1 MARPRTLP
9 DNHFRFST
17 FRKGDS
23 TYVYGYRNEWDPV
36 KKQSRIA
43 KRIYVGTLNEATGRL
58 RLGKKYLSNHPEYE
72 GKTLYFENR
81 TLVERSEQDAAE
93 EVQQREQSWASNN
106 LSYAATWAL
115 WQFASKNRILQN
127 LQAAFGKQLGTGL
140 LALAVYQLLDGGA
153 MNGYEDWL
161 PDNWLPVSAPLSSQ
175 RISELLAQ
183 VDHED
188 MVNYFRLR
196 FDRSKQNYQK
206 WLEEI
211 KQKAQKQG
219 SAMPPSTLQK
229 MYMAL
234 DSTAI
239 STFSMTIED
248 AAYGHAKQN
257 PELKQINLTLAVDFL
272 NGDVCYAR
280 EDEGSITDKSVYKS
294 ILAQMKSYG
303 FDLDETVLVTDRGY
317 SSLMNLQNLFNT
329 DVSFVAGVPIVEK
342 GLKDKFT
349 KFREALCDLAFYN
362 SEYEVY
368 CRTIKEDWKQ
378 NTEAGSVNR
387 DCFVHLYRF
396 PEIALSQQKQLL
408 KKIDKV
414 LDKKRDGKVVD
425 RDDWNF
431 AARFITECKEEQDG
445 KERKIWEKNLEA
457 LRLWERTAGC
467 FVIRSDW
474 LEDPIEALRIYRRRN
489 IVEVAF
495 RQFKVL
501 NGGDRLQATQT
512 SYMGKL
518 MVHII
523 AQSLRMAIT
532 VQAKKRETQELKL
545 PDNSVE
551 KLLAALKR
559 IRAVRA
565 PTRATWV
572 VEPLTP
578 PAVLTGW
585 QIWISPP
592 EHIYQLSVRLH
603 LYSVLSSRTLLSGLW
618 YSSS

>member
-9 DNHFRFST
+9 DDHFRFST

-23 TYVYGYRNEWDPV
+23 TYVYGYRNKWDPE

-43 KRIYVGTLNEATGRL
+43 KRIYVGTLNEITGRVK
-58 RLGKKYLSNHPEYE
+58 LGKKYLSNHPEYE

-81 TLVERSEQDAAE
+81 TLVEKSEQDVAE
-93 EVQQREQSWASNN
+93 EVEQRETSWASNN

-127 LQAAFGKQLGTGL
+127 LQAVFGKQLGTNL
-140 LALAVYQLLDGGA
+140 LALAIYQLLDGGA

-196 FDRSKQNYQK
+196 FDRSKENYQR

-211 KQKAQKQG
+211 EQNAKKNG
-219 SAMPPSTLQK
+219 SVMPPSTMQK

-317 SSLMNLQNLFNT
+317 SSIMNLQSLFNT

-342 GLKDKFT
+342 GLKDKFA

-362 SEYEVY
+362 SEYDVY

-378 NTEAGSVNR
+378 NTEGGSIDR
-387 DCFVHLYRF
+387 TCFVHLYRF

-408 KKIDKV
+408 KKVDKA
-414 LDKKRDGKVVD
+414 LDKKRSGRVVD

-431 AARFITECKEEQDG
+431 VARFITERKEEHDG
-445 KERKIWEKNLEA
+445 KEKKIWEKNLEA
-457 LRLWERTAGC
+457 LRSWERTAGC

-501 NGGDRLQATQT
+501 NGGNRLYATQT

-523 AQSLRMAIT
+523 AQSLRMVMT
-532 VQAKKRETQELKL
+532 VQAKRRETQELKL

-551 KLLAALKR
+551 KLLSALKR
-559 IRAVRA
+559 VRAVRT

-572 VEPLTP
+572 VEPL
-578 PAVLTGW
+578 
-585 QIWISPP
+585 I
-592 EHIYQLSVRLH
+592 E
-603 LYSVLSSRTLLSGLW
+603 
-618 YSSS
+618 

>member
-9 DNHFRFST
+9 DDHFCFST

-23 TYVYGYRNEWDPV
+23 TYVYGYRNEWDPE

-43 KRIYVGTLNEATGRL
+43 KRIYVGTLNEITGRVK
-58 RLGKKYLSNHPEYE
+58 LGKKYLSNHPEYE

-81 TLVERSEQDAAE
+81 TLVERSEQEVAAE
-93 EVQQREQSWASNN
+93 VGQRETSWASNN

-127 LQAAFGKQLGTGL
+127 LQAVFGKQLGTNL
-140 LALAVYQLLDGGA
+140 LALAIYQLLDGGA

-183 VDHED
+183 VDHGD

-196 FDRSKQNYQK
+196 FDRSKANYQK
-206 WLEEI
+206 WLEELTQNA
-211 KQKAQKQG
+211 KKKG
-219 SAMPPSTLQK
+219 SATAPSTLQK

-280 EDEGSITDKSVYKS
+280 EDEGSITDKSVYRS
-294 ILAQMKSYG
+294 VLAQMKSYG

-317 SSLMNLQNLFNT
+317 SSIMNLQSLFNT

-342 GLKDKFT
+342 GLKDKFA

-362 SEYEVY
+362 SEYDVY

-378 NTEAGSVNR
+378 NTEGGSIDR
-387 DCFVHLYRF
+387 TCFVHLYRF

-408 KKIDKV
+408 KKVDKA
-414 LDKKRDGKVVD
+414 LDKKRSGRVVD

-431 AARFITECKEEQDG
+431 VARFITERKEEHDG
-445 KERKIWEKNLEA
+445 KEKKIWEKNLEA
-457 LRLWERTAGC
+457 LRSWERTAGC
-467 FVIRSDW
+467 FGIRSDW

-501 NGGDRLQATQT
+501 NGGNRLYATQT

-518 MVHII
+518 MVHTI
-523 AQSLRMAIT
+523 AQSLRMAIA
-532 VQAKKRETQELKL
+532 VQAKRRETQELKL

-551 KLLAALKR
+551 KLLTVLKKV
-559 IRAVRA
+559 RAVRA
-565 PTRATWV
+565 PTRSTWV
-572 VEPLTP
+572 VEPLTKKAQDMLELLNLPKP
-578 PAVLTGW
+578 PMTFKS
-585 QIWISPP
+585 I
-592 EHIYQLSVRLH
+592 
-603 LYSVLSSRTLLSGLW
+603 
-618 YSSS
+618 

>member
-127 LQAAFGKQLGTGL
+127 LQAAFGKQLGTSL

-219 SAMPPSTLQK
+219 SAMPPAALQK

-414 LDKKRDGKVVD
+414 LDKKRNGKVVD

-431 AARFITECKEEQDG
+431 AARFITERKEEQDG
-445 KERKIWEKNLEA
+445 KEKKIWEKNLEA
-457 LRLWERTAGC
+457 LRPWERTAGC

-572 VEPLTP
+572 VEPLTKKAQDMLELLNLPKP
-578 PAVLTGW
+578 PMTFKS
-585 QIWISPP
+585 I
-592 EHIYQLSVRLH
+592 
-603 LYSVLSSRTLLSGLW
+603 
-618 YSSS
+618 

>member
-9 DNHFRFST
+9 DDHFRFST

-23 TYVYGYRNEWDPV
+23 TYVYGYRNEWDPE

-43 KRIYVGTLNEATGRL
+43 KRIYVGTLNEITGRVK
-58 RLGKKYLSNHPEYE
+58 LGKKYLSNHPEYE

-81 TLVERSEQDAAE
+81 TLVERSEQDVAE
-93 EVQQREQSWASNN
+93 EVEQRETSWASNN

-127 LQAAFGKQLGTGL
+127 LQAVFGKQLGTNL
-140 LALAVYQLLDGGA
+140 LALAIYQLLDGGA

-183 VDHED
+183 VDHGD

-196 FDRSKQNYQK
+196 FDRSKENYQR
-206 WLEEI
+206 WLENA
-211 KQKAQKQG
+211 KKNG
-219 SAMPPSTLQK
+219 SVMPPPTMQK

-317 SSLMNLQNLFNT
+317 SSLLNLQNLFNT
-329 DVSFVAGVPIVEK
+329 DVSFVAGIPIVEK
-342 GLKDKFT
+342 GLKDKFA

-362 SEYEVY
+362 SEYDVY
-368 CRTIKEDWKQ
+368 CRTIEEDWKQ
-378 NTEAGSVNR
+378 NTEGGSIDR
-387 DCFVHLYRF
+387 TCFVHLYRF

-408 KKIDKV
+408 KKVDKV
-414 LDKKRDGKVVD
+414 LDKKRSGRVVD

-431 AARFITECKEEQDG
+431 AARFITERKEEHDG
-445 KERKIWEKNLEA
+445 KEKKIWEKNLEA
-457 LRLWERTAGC
+457 LRSWERTAGC

-501 NGGDRLQATQT
+501 NGGDRLYATQT

-523 AQSLRMAIT
+523 AQSLRMVMT
-532 VQAKKRETQELKL
+532 VQAKRRETQELKL

-551 KLLAALKR
+551 KLLTVLKKV
-559 IRAVRA
+559 RAVRA
-565 PTRATWV
+565 PTRSTWV
-572 VEPLTP
+572 VEPLTKKAQDMLELLNLPKP
-578 PAVLTGW
+578 PMTFKS
-585 QIWISPP
+585 I
-592 EHIYQLSVRLH
+592 
-603 LYSVLSSRTLLSGLW
+603 
-618 YSSS
+618 

>member
-9 DNHFRFST
+9 DDHFRFST

-23 TYVYGYRNEWDPV
+23 TYVYGYRNKWDPE

-43 KRIYVGTLNEATGRL
+43 KRIYVGTLNEITGRVK
-58 RLGKKYLSNHPEYE
+58 LGKKYLSNHPEYE

-81 TLVERSEQDAAE
+81 TLVEKSEQDVAE
-93 EVQQREQSWASNN
+93 EVEQRETSWASNN

-127 LQAAFGKQLGTGL
+127 LQAVFGKQLGTNL
-140 LALAVYQLLDGGA
+140 LALAIYQLLDGGA

-196 FDRSKQNYQK
+196 FDRSKENYQR

-211 KQKAQKQG
+211 EQNAKKNG
-219 SAMPPSTLQK
+219 SVMPPSTMQK

-317 SSLMNLQNLFNT
+317 SSIMNLQSLFNT

-342 GLKDKFT
+342 GLKDKFAQ
-349 KFREALCDLAFYN
+349 FREALCDLAFYN
-362 SEYEVY
+362 SEYDVY

-378 NTEAGSVNR
+378 NTEGGSIDR
-387 DCFVHLYRF
+387 TCFVHLYRF

-408 KKIDKV
+408 KKVDKA
-414 LDKKRDGKVVD
+414 LDKKRSGRVVD

-431 AARFITECKEEQDG
+431 VARFITERKEEHDG
-445 KERKIWEKNLEA
+445 KEKKIWEKNLEA
-457 LRLWERTAGC
+457 LRSWERTAGC

-501 NGGDRLQATQT
+501 NGGNRLYATQT

-523 AQSLRMAIT
+523 AQSLRMVMT
-532 VQAKKRETQELKL
+532 VQAKRRETQELKL

-551 KLLAALKR
+551 KLLSALKR
-559 IRAVRA
+559 VRAVRT

-572 VEPLTP
+572 VEPLTKKAQDMLELLNLPKP
-578 PAVLTGW
+578 PMTFKS
-585 QIWISPP
+585 I
-592 EHIYQLSVRLH
+592 
-603 LYSVLSSRTLLSGLW
+603 
-618 YSSS
+618 

>member
-9 DNHFRFST
+9 DDHFCFST

-23 TYVYGYRNEWDPV
+23 TYVYGYRNEWDPE

-43 KRIYVGTLNEATGRL
+43 KRIYVGTLNEITGRVK
-58 RLGKKYLSNHPEYE
+58 LGKKYLSNHPEYE

-81 TLVERSEQDAAE
+81 TLVERSEQEVAAE
-93 EVQQREQSWASNN
+93 VGQRETSWASNN

-127 LQAAFGKQLGTGL
+127 LQAVFGKQLGTNL
-140 LALAVYQLLDGGA
+140 LALAIYQLLDGGA

-183 VDHED
+183 VDHGD

-196 FDRSKQNYQK
+196 FDRSKANYQK
-206 WLEEI
+206 WLEELTQNA
-211 KQKAQKQG
+211 KKKG
-219 SAMPPSTLQK
+219 SATAPSTLQK

-239 STFSMTIED
+239 STLSMTIED

-280 EDEGSITDKSVYKS
+280 EDEGSITDKSVYRS
-294 ILAQMKSYG
+294 VLAQMKSYG

-317 SSLMNLQNLFNT
+317 SSIMNLQSLFNT

-342 GLKDKFT
+342 GLKDKFA

-362 SEYEVY
+362 SEYDVY

-378 NTEAGSVNR
+378 NTEGGSIDR
-387 DCFVHLYRF
+387 TCFVHLYRF

-408 KKIDKV
+408 KKVDKA
-414 LDKKRDGKVVD
+414 LDKKRSGRVVD

-431 AARFITECKEEQDG
+431 VARFITERKEEHDG
-445 KERKIWEKNLEA
+445 KEKKIWEKNLEA
-457 LRLWERTAGC
+457 LRSWERTAGC

-501 NGGDRLQATQT
+501 NGGNRLYATQT

-518 MVHII
+518 MVHTI

-532 VQAKKRETQELKL
+532 VQAKRRETQELKL

-551 KLLAALKR
+551 KLLTVLKKV
-559 IRAVRA
+559 RAVRA
-565 PTRATWV
+565 PTRSTWV
-572 VEPLTP
+572 VEPLTKKAQDMLELLNLPKP
-578 PAVLTGW
+578 PMTFKS
-585 QIWISPP
+585 I
-592 EHIYQLSVRLH
+592 
-603 LYSVLSSRTLLSGLW
+603 
-618 YSSS
+618 

>member
-9 DNHFRFST
+9 DDHFRFST

-23 TYVYGYRNEWDPV
+23 TYVYGYRNEWDPE

-43 KRIYVGTLNEATGRL
+43 KRIYVGTLNEITGRVK
-58 RLGKKYLSNHPEYE
+58 LGKKYLSNHPEYE

-81 TLVERSEQDAAE
+81 TLVERSEQDVAE
-93 EVQQREQSWASNN
+93 EVEQRETSWASNN

-127 LQAAFGKQLGTGL
+127 LQAVFGKQLGTNL
-140 LALAVYQLLDGGA
+140 LALAIYQLLAGGA

-196 FDRSKQNYQK
+196 FDRSKANYQK
-206 WLEEI
+206 WLEELTQNA
-211 KQKAQKQG
+211 KKKG
-219 SAMPPSTLQK
+219 SATAPSTLQK

-280 EDEGSITDKSVYKS
+280 EDEGSITDKSVYRS
-294 ILAQMKSYG
+294 VLAQMKSYG

-317 SSLMNLQNLFNT
+317 SSIMNLQSLFNT
-329 DVSFVAGVPIVEK
+329 DVSFVAGVPIAEK
-342 GLKDKFT
+342 GLKDKFA

-362 SEYEVY
+362 SEYDVY

-378 NTEAGSVNR
+378 NTEGGSIDR
-387 DCFVHLYRF
+387 TCFVHLYRF

-408 KKIDKV
+408 KKVDKV
-414 LDKKRDGKVVD
+414 LDKKRSGRVVD

-431 AARFITECKEEQDG
+431 AARFITERKEEHDG
-445 KERKIWEKNLEA
+445 KEKKIWEKNLEA
-457 LRLWERTAGC
+457 LRSWERTAGC

-501 NGGDRLQATQT
+501 NGGNRLYATQT

-518 MVHII
+518 MVHTI

-532 VQAKKRETQELKL
+532 VQAKRRETQELKL

-551 KLLAALKR
+551 KLLTVLKKV
-559 IRAVRA
+559 RAVRA
-565 PTRATWV
+565 PTRSTWV
-572 VEPLTP
+572 VEPLTKKAQDMLELLNLPKP
-578 PAVLTGW
+578 PMTFKS
-585 QIWISPP
+585 I
-592 EHIYQLSVRLH
+592 
-603 LYSVLSSRTLLSGLW
+603 
-618 YSSS
+618 

>member
-9 DNHFRFST
+9 DDHFRFST

-23 TYVYGYRNEWDPV
+23 TYVYGYRNEWDPE

-43 KRIYVGTLNEATGRL
+43 KRIYVGTLNEITGRVK
-58 RLGKKYLSNHPEYE
+58 LGKKYLSNHPEYE

-81 TLVERSEQDAAE
+81 TLVERSEQDVAE
-93 EVQQREQSWASNN
+93 EVEQRETSWASNN

-127 LQAAFGKQLGTGL
+127 LQAVFGKQLGTNL
-140 LALAVYQLLDGGA
+140 LALAIYQLLDGGA

-196 FDRSKQNYQK
+196 FDRSKANYQK

-211 KQKAQKQG
+211 EQNAKKNG
-219 SAMPPSTLQK
+219 LVMPPSTMQK

-248 AAYGHAKQN
+248 AAYGHTKQN

-272 NGDVCYAR
+272 NGEVCYAR
-280 EDEGSITDKSVYKS
+280 EDEGLITDKSVYKS

-317 SSLMNLQNLFNT
+317 SSIMNLQNLFNT

-342 GLKDKFT
+342 GLKDKFA

-362 SEYEVY
+362 SEYDVY

-378 NTEAGSVNR
+378 NTEGGSIDR
-387 DCFVHLYRF
+387 TCFVHLYRF

-408 KKIDKV
+408 KKVDKA
-414 LDKKRDGKVVD
+414 LDKKRSGRVVD

-431 AARFITECKEEQDG
+431 VARFITERKEEHDG
-445 KERKIWEKNLEA
+445 KEKKIWEKNLEA
-457 LRLWERTAGC
+457 LRFWERTAGC

-501 NGGDRLQATQT
+501 NGGDRLYATQT
-512 SYMGKL
+512 SYIGKL

-523 AQSLRMAIT
+523 AQSLRMAMT
-532 VQAKKRETQELKL
+532 VQAKRRETQELKL

-551 KLLAALKR
+551 KLLSALKR
-559 IRAVRA
+559 VRAVRT

-572 VEPLTP
+572 VEPLTKKAQDMLELLNLPKP
-578 PAVLTGW
+578 PMTFKS
-585 QIWISPP
+585 I
-592 EHIYQLSVRLH
+592 
-603 LYSVLSSRTLLSGLW
+603 
-618 YSSS
+618 

>member
-9 DNHFRFST
+9 DDHFCFST

-23 TYVYGYRNEWDPV
+23 TYVYGYRNEWDPE

-43 KRIYVGTLNEATGRL
+43 KRIYVGTLNEITGRVK
-58 RLGKKYLSNHPEYE
+58 LGKKYLSNHPEYE
-72 GKTLYFENR
+72 GQTLYFENR
-81 TLVERSEQDAAE
+81 TLVERSEQEVAAE
-93 EVQQREQSWASNN
+93 VGQRETSWASNN

-127 LQAAFGKQLGTGL
+127 LQAVFGKQLGTNL
-140 LALAVYQLLDGGA
+140 LALAIYQLLDGGA

-183 VDHED
+183 VDHGD

-196 FDRSKQNYQK
+196 FDRSKENYQK
-206 WLEEI
+206 WLEELTQNA
-211 KQKAQKQG
+211 KKKG
-219 SAMPPSTLQK
+219 SGTAPSTLQK

-280 EDEGSITDKSVYKS
+280 EDEGSITDKSVYRS
-294 ILAQMKSYG
+294 VLAQMKSYG

-317 SSLMNLQNLFNT
+317 SSIMNLQSLFNT

-342 GLKDKFT
+342 GLKDKFA

-362 SEYEVY
+362 SEYDVY

-378 NTEAGSVNR
+378 NTEGGSIDR
-387 DCFVHLYRF
+387 TCFVHLYRF

-408 KKIDKV
+408 KKVDKA
-414 LDKKRDGKVVD
+414 LDKKRSGRVVD

-431 AARFITECKEEQDG
+431 AARFITERKEEHDG
-445 KERKIWEKNLEA
+445 KEKKIWEKNLEA
-457 LRLWERTAGC
+457 LRSWERTAGC

-501 NGGDRLQATQT
+501 NGGNRLYATQT

-518 MVHII
+518 MVHTI

-532 VQAKKRETQELKL
+532 VQAKRRETQELKL

-551 KLLAALKR
+551 KLLTVLKKV
-559 IRAVRA
+559 RAVRA
-565 PTRATWV
+565 PTRSTWV
-572 VEPLTP
+572 VEPLTKKAQDMLELLNLPKP
-578 PAVLTGW
+578 PMTFKSIQNYVTGVTAV
-585 QIWISPP
+585 
-592 EHIYQLSVRLH
+592 
-603 LYSVLSSRTLLSGLW
+603 
-618 YSSS
+618 

>member
-9 DNHFRFST
+9 DDHFCFST

-23 TYVYGYRNEWDPV
+23 TYVYGYRNEWDPE

-43 KRIYVGTLNEATGRL
+43 KRIYVGTLNEITGRVK
-58 RLGKKYLSNHPEYE
+58 LGKKYLSNHPEYE

-81 TLVERSEQDAAE
+81 RLVERSEQDVAE
-93 EVQQREQSWASNN
+93 EVEQREVSWASNN

-115 WQFASKNRILQN
+115 WQFASRNRILQN
-127 LQAAFGKQLGTGL
+127 LQAVFGKELGTNL
-140 LALAVYQLLDGGA
+140 LALAIYQLLEGGA

-183 VDHED
+183 VDHGD

-196 FDRSKQNYQK
+196 FDRSKENYQK
-206 WLEEI
+206 WLEELTQNA
-211 KQKAQKQG
+211 KKKG
-219 SAMPPSTLQK
+219 SATAPSTLQK

-248 AAYGHAKQN
+248 AAYGHVKQN

-280 EDEGSITDKSVYKS
+280 EDEGSITDKSVYRS
-294 ILAQMKSYG
+294 VLAQMKSYG

-317 SSLMNLQNLFNT
+317 SSIMNLQSLFNT

-342 GLKDKFT
+342 GLKDKFA

-362 SEYEVY
+362 SEYDVY

-378 NTEAGSVNR
+378 NTEGGSIDR
-387 DCFVHLYRF
+387 TCFVHLYRF

-408 KKIDKV
+408 KKVDKA
-414 LDKKRDGKVVD
+414 LDKKRSGRVVD

-431 AARFITECKEEQDG
+431 VARFITERKEEHDG
-445 KERKIWEKNLEA
+445 KEKKIWEKNLEA
-457 LRLWERTAGC
+457 LRSWERTAGC

-501 NGGDRLQATQT
+501 NGGNRLYATQT

-518 MVHII
+518 MVHTI

-532 VQAKKRETQELKL
+532 VQAKRRETQELKL

-551 KLLAALKR
+551 KLLTVLKKV
-559 IRAVRA
+559 RAVRA
-565 PTRATWV
+565 PTRSTWV
-572 VEPLTP
+572 VEPLTKKAQDMLELLNLPKP
-578 PAVLTGW
+578 PMTFKS
-585 QIWISPP
+585 I
-592 EHIYQLSVRLH
+592 
-603 LYSVLSSRTLLSGLW
+603 
-618 YSSS
+618 

>member
-9 DNHFRFST
+9 DDHFRFST

-23 TYVYGYRNEWDPV
+23 TYVYGYRNEWDPE

-43 KRIYVGTLNEATGRL
+43 KRIYVGTLNEITGRVK
-58 RLGKKYLSNHPEYE
+58 LGKKYLSNHPEYE

-81 TLVERSEQDAAE
+81 TLVERSEQDVAE
-93 EVQQREQSWASNN
+93 EVEQRETSWASNN

-115 WQFASKNRILQN
+115 WQFASTNRILQN
-127 LQAAFGKQLGTGL
+127 LQAVFGKQLGTNL
-140 LALAVYQLLDGGA
+140 LALAIYQLLDGGA

-196 FDRSKQNYQK
+196 FDRSKANYQK

-211 KQKAQKQG
+211 EQNAKKNG
-219 SAMPPSTLQK
+219 LVMPPSTMQK

-248 AAYGHAKQN
+248 AAYGHTKQN

-272 NGDVCYAR
+272 NGEVCYAR
-280 EDEGSITDKSVYKS
+280 EDEGLITDKSVYKS

-317 SSLMNLQNLFNT
+317 SSIMNLQNLFNT

-342 GLKDKFT
+342 GLKDKFA

-362 SEYEVY
+362 SEYDVY

-378 NTEAGSVNR
+378 NTEGGSIDR
-387 DCFVHLYRF
+387 TCFVHLYRF

-408 KKIDKV
+408 KKVDKA
-414 LDKKRDGKVVD
+414 LDKKRSGRVVD

-431 AARFITECKEEQDG
+431 VARFITERKEEHDG
-445 KERKIWEKNLEA
+445 KEKKIWEKNLEA
-457 LRLWERTAGC
+457 LRFWERTAGC

-501 NGGDRLQATQT
+501 NGGDRLYATQT

-523 AQSLRMAIT
+523 AQSLRMAMT
-532 VQAKKRETQELKL
+532 VQAKRRETQELKL

-551 KLLAALKR
+551 KLLSALKR
-559 IRAVRA
+559 VRAVRT

-572 VEPLTP
+572 VEPLTKKAQDMLELLNLPKP
-578 PAVLTGW
+578 PMTFKS
-585 QIWISPP
+585 I
-592 EHIYQLSVRLH
+592 
-603 LYSVLSSRTLLSGLW
+603 
-618 YSSS
+618 

>member
-9 DNHFRFST
+9 DDHFCFST

-23 TYVYGYRNEWDPV
+23 TYVYGYRNEWDPE

-43 KRIYVGTLNEATGRL
+43 KRIYVGTLNEITGRVK
-58 RLGKKYLSNHPEYE
+58 LGKKYLSNHPEYE

-81 TLVERSEQDAAE
+81 TLVERSEQEVAAE
-93 EVQQREQSWASNN
+93 VGQRETSWASNN

-127 LQAAFGKQLGTGL
+127 LQAVFGKQLGTNL
-140 LALAVYQLLDGGA
+140 LALAIYQLLDGGA

-183 VDHED
+183 VDHGD

-196 FDRSKQNYQK
+196 FDRSKENYQK

-211 KQKAQKQG
+211 EQNAKKNG
-219 SAMPPSTLQK
+219 SVMPPSTMQK

-280 EDEGSITDKSVYKS
+280 EDEGSITDKSVYRS
-294 ILAQMKSYG
+294 VLAQMKSYG

-317 SSLMNLQNLFNT
+317 SSIMNLQSLFNT

-342 GLKDKFT
+342 GLKDKFA

-362 SEYEVY
+362 SEYDVY

-378 NTEAGSVNR
+378 NTEGGSIDR
-387 DCFVHLYRF
+387 TCFVHLYRF

-408 KKIDKV
+408 KKVDKV
-414 LDKKRDGKVVD
+414 LDKKRSGRVVD

-431 AARFITECKEEQDG
+431 AARFITERKEEHDG
-445 KERKIWEKNLEA
+445 KEKKIWEKNLEA
-457 LRLWERTAGC
+457 LRSWERTAGC

-489 IVEVAF
+489 IVEAAF

-501 NGGDRLQATQT
+501 NGGDRLYATQT

-523 AQSLRMAIT
+523 AQSLRMAMT
-532 VQAKKRETQELKL
+532 VQAKRRETQELKL

-551 KLLAALKR
+551 KLLSALKR
-559 IRAVRA
+559 VRAVRT

-572 VEPLTP
+572 VEPLTKKAQDMLELLNLPKP
-578 PAVLTGW
+578 PMTFKS
-585 QIWISPP
+585 I
-592 EHIYQLSVRLH
+592 
-603 LYSVLSSRTLLSGLW
+603 
-618 YSSS
+618 

>member
-9 DNHFRFST
+9 DDHFRFST

-23 TYVYGYRNEWDPV
+23 TYVYGYRNEWDPE

-43 KRIYVGTLNEATGRL
+43 KRIYVGTLSEITGRVK
-58 RLGKKYLSNHPEYE
+58 LGKKYLSNHPEYE

-81 TLVERSEQDAAE
+81 TLVERSEQDVAE
-93 EVQQREQSWASNN
+93 EVEQRKASWASNN

-127 LQAAFGKQLGTGL
+127 LQAVFGKQLGTNL
-140 LALAVYQLLDGGA
+140 LALAIYQLLDGGA

-196 FDRSKQNYQK
+196 FDRSKENYQR

-211 KQKAQKQG
+211 EQNAKKNG
-219 SAMPPSTLQK
+219 SVMPPSTMQK

-317 SSLMNLQNLFNT
+317 SSLLNLQNLFNT

-342 GLKDKFT
+342 GLKDKFA

-362 SEYEVY
+362 SEYDVY

-378 NTEAGSVNR
+378 NTEGGSIDR
-387 DCFVHLYRF
+387 TCFVHLYRF

-408 KKIDKV
+408 KKVDKV
-414 LDKKRDGKVVD
+414 LDKKRSGRVVD

-431 AARFITECKEEQDG
+431 AARFITERKEEHDG
-445 KERKIWEKNLEA
+445 KEKKIWEKNLEA
-457 LRLWERTAGC
+457 LRSWERTAGC

-501 NGGDRLQATQT
+501 NGGDRLYATQT

-523 AQSLRMAIT
+523 AQSLRMAMT
-532 VQAKKRETQELKL
+532 VQAKRRETQELKL

-551 KLLAALKR
+551 KLLSALKR
-559 IRAVRA
+559 VRAVRT

-572 VEPLTP
+572 VEPLTKKAQGMLELLNLPKP
-578 PAVLTGW
+578 PMTFKS
-585 QIWISPP
+585 I
-592 EHIYQLSVRLH
+592 
-603 LYSVLSSRTLLSGLW
+603 
-618 YSSS
+618 

>member
-9 DNHFRFST
+9 DDHFCFST

-23 TYVYGYRNEWDPV
+23 TYVYGYRNEWDPE

-43 KRIYVGTLNEATGRL
+43 KRIYVGTLNEITGRVK
-58 RLGKKYLSNHPEYE
+58 LGKKYLSNHPEYE

-81 TLVERSEQDAAE
+81 TLVERSEQDVAE
-93 EVQQREQSWASNN
+93 EVEQRETSWASNN

-127 LQAAFGKQLGTGL
+127 LQAVFGKQLGTNL
-140 LALAVYQLLDGGA
+140 LALAIYQLLDGGA

-183 VDHED
+183 VDHGD

-196 FDRSKQNYQK
+196 FDRSKENYQK
-206 WLEEI
+206 WLEELTQNA
-211 KQKAQKQG
+211 KKKG
-219 SAMPPSTLQK
+219 SATAPSTLQK

-280 EDEGSITDKSVYKS
+280 EDEGSITDKSVYRS
-294 ILAQMKSYG
+294 VLAQMKSYG

-317 SSLMNLQNLFNT
+317 SSIMNLQSLFNT

-342 GLKDKFT
+342 GLKDKFA

-362 SEYEVY
+362 SEYDVY

-378 NTEAGSVNR
+378 NTEGGSIDR
-387 DCFVHLYRF
+387 TCFVHLYRF

-408 KKIDKV
+408 KKVDKA
-414 LDKKRDGKVVD
+414 LDKKRSGRVVD

-431 AARFITECKEEQDG
+431 AARFITERKEEHDG
-445 KERKIWEKNLEA
+445 KEKKIWEKNLEA
-457 LRLWERTAGC
+457 LRSWERTAGC

-501 NGGDRLQATQT
+501 NGGNRLYATQT

-518 MVHII
+518 MVHTI

-532 VQAKKRETQELKL
+532 VQAKRRETQELKL

-551 KLLAALKR
+551 KLLTVLKKV
-559 IRAVRA
+559 RAVRA
-565 PTRATWV
+565 PTRSTWV
-572 VEPLTP
+572 VEPLTKKAQDMLELLNLPKP
-578 PAVLTGW
+578 PMTFKS
-585 QIWISPP
+585 I
-592 EHIYQLSVRLH
+592 
-603 LYSVLSSRTLLSGLW
+603 
-618 YSSS
+618 

>member
-9 DNHFRFST
+9 DDHFCFST

-23 TYVYGYRNEWDPV
+23 TYVYGYRNEWDPE

-43 KRIYVGTLNEATGRL
+43 KRIYVGTLNEITGRVK
-58 RLGKKYLSNHPEYE
+58 LGKKYLSNHPEYE

-81 TLVERSEQDAAE
+81 TLVERSEQEVAAE
-93 EVQQREQSWASNN
+93 VGQRETSWASNN

-127 LQAAFGKQLGTGL
+127 LQAVFGKQLGTNL
-140 LALAVYQLLDGGA
+140 LALAIYQLLDGGA

-183 VDHED
+183 VDHGD

-196 FDRSKQNYQK
+196 FDRSKENYQK
-206 WLEEI
+206 WLEELTQNA
-211 KQKAQKQG
+211 KKKG
-219 SAMPPSTLQK
+219 SATAPSTLQK

-280 EDEGSITDKSVYKS
+280 EDEGSITDKSVYRS
-294 ILAQMKSYG
+294 VLAQMKSYG

-317 SSLMNLQNLFNT
+317 SSIMNLQSLFNT
-329 DVSFVAGVPIVEK
+329 DVSFVAGVPIAEK
-342 GLKDKFT
+342 GLKDKFA

-362 SEYEVY
+362 SEYDVY

-378 NTEAGSVNR
+378 NTEGGSIDR
-387 DCFVHLYRF
+387 TCFVHLYRF

-408 KKIDKV
+408 KKVDKA
-414 LDKKRDGKVVD
+414 LDKKRSGRVVD

-431 AARFITECKEEQDG
+431 VARFITERKEEHDG
-445 KERKIWEKNLEA
+445 KEKKIWEKNLEA
-457 LRLWERTAGC
+457 LRSWERTAGC

-501 NGGDRLQATQT
+501 NGGNRLYATQT

-518 MVHII
+518 MVHTI

-532 VQAKKRETQELKL
+532 VQAKRRETQELKL

-551 KLLAALKR
+551 KLLTVLKKV
-559 IRAVRA
+559 RAVRA
-565 PTRATWV
+565 PTRSTWV
-572 VEPLTP
+572 VEPLTKKAQDMLELLNLPKP
-578 PAVLTGW
+578 PMTFKS
-585 QIWISPP
+585 I
-592 EHIYQLSVRLH
+592 
-603 LYSVLSSRTLLSGLW
+603 
-618 YSSS
+618 

>member
-9 DNHFRFST
+9 DDHFRFST

-23 TYVYGYRNEWDPV
+23 TYVYGYRNEWDPE

-43 KRIYVGTLNEATGRL
+43 KRIYVGTLNEITGRV

-81 TLVERSEQDAAE
+81 TLVERSEQDVAE
-93 EVQQREQSWASNN
+93 EVEQRETSWASNN

-127 LQAAFGKQLGTGL
+127 LQAVFGKQLGTNL
-140 LALAVYQLLDGGA
+140 LALAIYQLLDGGE

-196 FDRSKQNYQK
+196 FDRSKANYQK

-211 KQKAQKQG
+211 EQNAKKNG
-219 SAMPPSTLQK
+219 SVMPPSTMQK

-280 EDEGSITDKSVYKS
+280 EDEGSITDKSVYRS
-294 ILAQMKSYG
+294 VLAQMKSYG

-317 SSLMNLQNLFNT
+317 SSIMNLQSLFNT

-342 GLKDKFT
+342 GLKDKFA

-362 SEYEVY
+362 SEYDVY

-378 NTEAGSVNR
+378 NTEGGSIDR
-387 DCFVHLYRF
+387 TCFVHLYRF

-408 KKIDKV
+408 KKVDKA
-414 LDKKRDGKVVD
+414 LDKKRSGRVVD

-431 AARFITECKEEQDG
+431 VARFITERKEEHDG
-445 KERKIWEKNLEA
+445 KEKKIWEKNLEA
-457 LRLWERTAGC
+457 LRSWERTAGC

-501 NGGDRLQATQT
+501 NGGNRLYATQT

-518 MVHII
+518 MVHTI
-523 AQSLRMAIT
+523 AQSLRMAMT
-532 VQAKKRETQELKL
+532 VQAKRRETQELKL

-551 KLLAALKR
+551 KLLSALKR
-559 IRAVRA
+559 VRAVRT

-572 VEPLTP
+572 VEPLTKKAQDMLELLNLPKP
-578 PAVLTGW
+578 PMTFKS
-585 QIWISPP
+585 I
-592 EHIYQLSVRLH
+592 
-603 LYSVLSSRTLLSGLW
+603 
-618 YSSS
+618 

>member
-9 DNHFRFST
+9 DDHFCFST

-23 TYVYGYRNEWDPV
+23 TYVYGYRNEWDPE

-43 KRIYVGTLNEATGRL
+43 KRIYVGTLNEITGRVK
-58 RLGKKYLSNHPEYE
+58 LGKKYLSNHPEYE

-81 TLVERSEQDAAE
+81 TLVERSEQEVAAE
-93 EVQQREQSWASNN
+93 VGQRETSWASNN

-127 LQAAFGKQLGTGL
+127 LQAVFGKQLGTNL
-140 LALAVYQLLDGGA
+140 LALAIYQLLDGGA

-183 VDHED
+183 VDHGD

-196 FDRSKQNYQK
+196 FDRSKANYQK
-206 WLEEI
+206 WLEELTQNA
-211 KQKAQKQG
+211 KKKG
-219 SAMPPSTLQK
+219 SATAPSTLQK

-280 EDEGSITDKSVYKS
+280 EDEGSITDKSVYRS
-294 ILAQMKSYG
+294 VLAQMKSYG

-317 SSLMNLQNLFNT
+317 SSIMNLQSLFNT

-342 GLKDKFT
+342 GLKDKFA

-362 SEYEVY
+362 SEYDVY

-378 NTEAGSVNR
+378 NTEGGSIDR
-387 DCFVHLYRF
+387 TCFVHLYRF
-396 PEIALSQQKQLL
+396 SEIALSQQKQLL
-408 KKIDKV
+408 KKVDKA
-414 LDKKRDGKVVD
+414 LDKKRSGRVVD

-431 AARFITECKEEQDG
+431 VARFITERKEEHDG
-445 KERKIWEKNLEA
+445 KEKKIWEKNLEA
-457 LRLWERTAGC
+457 LRSWERTAGC

-501 NGGDRLQATQT
+501 NGGNRLYATQT

-518 MVHII
+518 MVHTI

-532 VQAKKRETQELKL
+532 VQAKRRETQELKL

-551 KLLAALKR
+551 KLLTVLKKV
-559 IRAVRA
+559 RAVRA
-565 PTRATWV
+565 PTRSTWV
-572 VEPLTP
+572 VEPLTKKAQDMLELLNLPKP
-578 PAVLTGW
+578 PMTFK
-585 QIWISPP
+585 SM
-592 EHIYQLSVRLH
+592 
-603 LYSVLSSRTLLSGLW
+603 
-618 YSSS
+618 

>member
-9 DNHFRFST
+9 DDHFCFST

-23 TYVYGYRNEWDPV
+23 TYVYGYRNEWDPE

-43 KRIYVGTLNEATGRL
+43 KRIYVGTLNEITGRVK
-58 RLGKKYLSNHPEYE
+58 LGKKYLSNHPEYE

-81 TLVERSEQDAAE
+81 TLVERSEQEVAAE
-93 EVQQREQSWASNN
+93 VGQRETSWASNN

-127 LQAAFGKQLGTGL
+127 LQAVFGKQLGTNL
-140 LALAVYQLLDGGA
+140 LALAIYQLLDGGA
-153 MNGYEDWL
+153 MSGYEDWL

-183 VDHED
+183 VDHGD

-196 FDRSKQNYQK
+196 FDRSKANYQK
-206 WLEEI
+206 WLEELTQNA
-211 KQKAQKQG
+211 KKKG
-219 SAMPPSTLQK
+219 SATAPSTLQK

-280 EDEGSITDKSVYKS
+280 EDEGSITDKSVYRS
-294 ILAQMKSYG
+294 VLAQMKSYG

-317 SSLMNLQNLFNT
+317 SSIMNLQSLFNT

-342 GLKDKFT
+342 GLKDKFA

-362 SEYEVY
+362 SEYDVY

-378 NTEAGSVNR
+378 NTEGGSIDR
-387 DCFVHLYRF
+387 TCFVHLYRF

-408 KKIDKV
+408 KKVDKA
-414 LDKKRDGKVVD
+414 LDKKRSGRVVD

-431 AARFITECKEEQDG
+431 VARFITERKEEHDG
-445 KERKIWEKNLEA
+445 KEKKIWEKNLEA
-457 LRLWERTAGC
+457 LRSWERTAGC

-501 NGGDRLQATQT
+501 NGGNRLYATQT

-532 VQAKKRETQELKL
+532 VQAKRRETQELKL

-551 KLLAALKR
+551 KLLTVLKKV
-559 IRAVRA
+559 RAVRA
-565 PTRATWV
+565 PTRSTWV
-572 VEPLTP
+572 VEPLTKKAQDMLELLNLPKP
-578 PAVLTGW
+578 PMTFKS
-585 QIWISPP
+585 I
-592 EHIYQLSVRLH
+592 
-603 LYSVLSSRTLLSGLW
+603 
-618 YSSS
+618 

>member
-9 DNHFRFST
+9 DDHFRFST

-23 TYVYGYRNEWDPV
+23 TYVYGYRNEWDPE

-43 KRIYVGTLNEATGRL
+43 KRIYVGTLNEITGRVK
-58 RLGKKYLSNHPEYE
+58 LGKKYLSNHPEYE

-81 TLVERSEQDAAE
+81 TLVERSEQDVAE
-93 EVQQREQSWASNN
+93 EVEQRETSWASNN

-127 LQAAFGKQLGTGL
+127 LQAVFGKQLGTNL
-140 LALAVYQLLDGGA
+140 LALAIYQLLDGGA

-196 FDRSKQNYQK
+196 FDRSKANYQK

-211 KQKAQKQG
+211 EQNAKKNG
-219 SAMPPSTLQK
+219 LVMPPSTMQK

-248 AAYGHAKQN
+248 AAYGHTKQN

-272 NGDVCYAR
+272 NGEVCYAR
-280 EDEGSITDKSVYKS
+280 EDEGLITDKSVYKS

-317 SSLMNLQNLFNT
+317 SSIMNLQNLFNT

-342 GLKDKFT
+342 GLKDKFA

-362 SEYEVY
+362 SEYDVY

-378 NTEAGSVNR
+378 NTEGGSIDR
-387 DCFVHLYRF
+387 TCFVHLYRF

-408 KKIDKV
+408 KKVDKA
-414 LDKKRDGKVVD
+414 LDKKRSGRVVD

-431 AARFITECKEEQDG
+431 VARFITERKEEHDG
-445 KERKIWEKNLEA
+445 KEKKIWEKNLEA
-457 LRLWERTAGC
+457 LRFWERTAGC

-501 NGGDRLQATQT
+501 NGGDRLYATQT

-523 AQSLRMAIT
+523 AQSLRMAMT
-532 VQAKKRETQELKL
+532 VQANRRETQELKL

-551 KLLAALKR
+551 KLLSALKR
-559 IRAVRA
+559 VRAVRT

-572 VEPLTP
+572 VEPLTKKAQDMLELLNLPKP
-578 PAVLTGW
+578 PMTFKS
-585 QIWISPP
+585 I
-592 EHIYQLSVRLH
+592 
-603 LYSVLSSRTLLSGLW
+603 
-618 YSSS
+618 

>member
-9 DNHFRFST
+9 DDHFCFST

-23 TYVYGYRNEWDPV
+23 TYVYGYRNEWDPE

-43 KRIYVGTLNEATGRL
+43 KRIYVGTLNEITGRVK
-58 RLGKKYLSNHPEYE
+58 LGKKYLSNHPEYE

-81 TLVERSEQDAAE
+81 TLVERSEQEVAAE
-93 EVQQREQSWASNN
+93 VGQRETSWASNN

-127 LQAAFGKQLGTGL
+127 LQAVFGKQLGTNL
-140 LALAVYQLLDGGA
+140 LALAIYQLLDGGA

-183 VDHED
+183 VDHGD

-196 FDRSKQNYQK
+196 FDRSKENYQR

-211 KQKAQKQG
+211 EQNAKKNG
-219 SAMPPSTLQK
+219 SVMPPSTMQK

-317 SSLMNLQNLFNT
+317 SSIMNLQSLFNT

-342 GLKDKFT
+342 GLKDKFA

-362 SEYEVY
+362 SEYDVY

-378 NTEAGSVNR
+378 NTEGGSIDR
-387 DCFVHLYRF
+387 TCFVHLYRF

-408 KKIDKV
+408 KKVDKA
-414 LDKKRDGKVVD
+414 LDKKRSGRVVD

-431 AARFITECKEEQDG
+431 VARFITERKEEHDG
-445 KERKIWEKNLEA
+445 KEKKIWEKNLEA
-457 LRLWERTAGC
+457 LRSWERTAGC

-501 NGGDRLQATQT
+501 NGGNRLYATQT

-518 MVHII
+518 MVHTI

-532 VQAKKRETQELKL
+532 VQAKRRETQELKL

-551 KLLAALKR
+551 KLLTVLKKV
-559 IRAVRA
+559 RAVRA
-565 PTRATWV
+565 PTRSTWV
-572 VEPLTP
+572 VEPLTKKAQDMLELLNLPKP
-578 PAVLTGW
+578 PMTFKS
-585 QIWISPP
+585 I
-592 EHIYQLSVRLH
+592 
-603 LYSVLSSRTLLSGLW
+603 
-618 YSSS
+618 

>member
-9 DNHFRFST
+9 DDHFRFST

-23 TYVYGYRNEWDPV
+23 TYVYGYRNEWDPE

-43 KRIYVGTLNEATGRL
+43 KRIYVGTLNEITGRVK
-58 RLGKKYLSNHPEYE
+58 LGKKYLSNHPEYE

-81 TLVERSEQDAAE
+81 TLVERSEQDVAE
-93 EVQQREQSWASNN
+93 EVEQRETSWASNN

-127 LQAAFGKQLGTGL
+127 LQAVFGKQLGTNL
-140 LALAVYQLLDGGA
+140 LALAIYQLLDGGA

-196 FDRSKQNYQK
+196 FDRSKANYQK

-211 KQKAQKQG
+211 EQNAKKKG
-219 SAMPPSTLQK
+219 SDLPPSTLQK

-248 AAYGHAKQN
+248 TAYGHAKQN

-272 NGDVCYAR
+272 NGEVCYAR
-280 EDEGSITDKSVYKS
+280 EDEGLITDKSVYKS

-303 FDLDETVLVTDRGY
+303 FDLDEIVLVTGRGY
-317 SSLMNLQNLFNT
+317 SSIMNLQNLFNT

-342 GLKDKFT
+342 GLKDKFA

-362 SEYEVY
+362 SEYDVY
-368 CRTIKEDWKQ
+368 CRTIKENWKQ
-378 NTEAGSVNR
+378 NTEGGSIDR
-387 DCFVHLYRF
+387 TCFVHLYRF

-408 KKIDKV
+408 KKVDKV
-414 LDKKRDGKVVD
+414 LDKKRSRQVVD

-431 AARFITECKEEQDG
+431 VARFITERKEEHDG
-445 KERKIWEKNLEA
+445 KEKKIWEKNLEA
-457 LRLWERTAGC
+457 LRFWERTAGC

-518 MVHII
+518 IVHII

-551 KLLAALKR
+551 KLLKALKR
-559 IRAVRA
+559 VRAVRTA
-565 PTRATWV
+565 TRATWV
-572 VEPLTP
+572 VEPLTKKAQDMLELLNLPKP
-578 PAVLTGW
+578 PMTFRS
-585 QIWISPP
+585 I
-592 EHIYQLSVRLH
+592 
-603 LYSVLSSRTLLSGLW
+603 
-618 YSSS
+618 

>member
-9 DNHFRFST
+9 DDHFCFST

-23 TYVYGYRNEWDPV
+23 TYVYGYRNEWDPE

-43 KRIYVGTLNEATGRL
+43 KRIYIGTLNEITGRVK
-58 RLGKKYLSNHPEYE
+58 LGKKYLSNHPEYE

-81 TLVERSEQDAAE
+81 TLVERSEQEVAAE
-93 EVQQREQSWASNN
+93 VGQRETSWASNN

-127 LQAAFGKQLGTGL
+127 LQAVFGKQLGTNL
-140 LALAVYQLLDGGA
+140 LALAIYQLLDGGA

-183 VDHED
+183 VDHGD

-196 FDRSKQNYQK
+196 FDRSKENYQK
-206 WLEEI
+206 WLEELTQNA
-211 KQKAQKQG
+211 KKKG
-219 SAMPPSTLQK
+219 SATAPSTLQK

-280 EDEGSITDKSVYKS
+280 EDEGSITDKSVYRS
-294 ILAQMKSYG
+294 VLAQMKSYG

-317 SSLMNLQNLFNT
+317 SSIMNLQSLFNT

-342 GLKDKFT
+342 GLKDKFA

-362 SEYEVY
+362 SEYDVY

-378 NTEAGSVNR
+378 NTEGGSIDR
-387 DCFVHLYRF
+387 TCFVHLYRF

-408 KKIDKV
+408 KKVDKA
-414 LDKKRDGKVVD
+414 LDKKRSRRVVD

-431 AARFITECKEEQDG
+431 AARFITERKEEHDG
-445 KERKIWEKNLEA
+445 KEKKIWEKNLEA
-457 LRLWERTAGC
+457 LRSWERTAGC

-501 NGGDRLQATQT
+501 NGGNRLYATQT

-518 MVHII
+518 MVHTI

-532 VQAKKRETQELKL
+532 VQAKRRETQELKL

-551 KLLAALKR
+551 KLLTVLKKV
-559 IRAVRA
+559 RAVRA
-565 PTRATWV
+565 PTRSTWV
-572 VEPLTP
+572 VEPLTKNAQDMLELLNLPKP
-578 PAVLTGW
+578 PMTFKS
-585 QIWISPP
+585 I
-592 EHIYQLSVRLH
+592 
-603 LYSVLSSRTLLSGLW
+603 
-618 YSSS
+618 

>member
-9 DNHFRFST
+9 DDHFCFST

-23 TYVYGYRNEWDPV
+23 TYVYGYRNEWDPE

-43 KRIYVGTLNEATGRL
+43 KRIYVGTLNEITGRVK
-58 RLGKKYLSNHPEYE
+58 LGKKYLSNHPEYE

-81 TLVERSEQDAAE
+81 TLVERSEQEVPAE
-93 EVQQREQSWASNN
+93 VGQRETSWASNN

-127 LQAAFGKQLGTGL
+127 LQAVFGKQLGTNL
-140 LALAVYQLLDGGA
+140 LALAIYQLLDGGA

-183 VDHED
+183 VDHGD

-196 FDRSKQNYQK
+196 FDRSKENYQK
-206 WLEEI
+206 WLEELTQNA
-211 KQKAQKQG
+211 KKKG
-219 SAMPPSTLQK
+219 SATAPSTLQK

-280 EDEGSITDKSVYKS
+280 EDEGSITDKSVYRS
-294 ILAQMKSYG
+294 VLAQMKSYG

-317 SSLMNLQNLFNT
+317 SSIMNLQSLFNT

-342 GLKDKFT
+342 GLKDKFA

-362 SEYEVY
+362 SEYDVY

-378 NTEAGSVNR
+378 NTEGGSIDR
-387 DCFVHLYRF
+387 TCFVHLYRF

-408 KKIDKV
+408 KKVDKA
-414 LDKKRDGKVVD
+414 LDKKRSGRVVD

-431 AARFITECKEEQDG
+431 VARFITERKEEHDG
-445 KERKIWEKNLEA
+445 KEKKIWEKNLEA
-457 LRLWERTAGC
+457 LRSWERTAGC

-501 NGGDRLQATQT
+501 NGGNRLYATQT

-518 MVHII
+518 MVHTI

-532 VQAKKRETQELKL
+532 VQAKRRETQELKL

-551 KLLAALKR
+551 KLLTVLKKV
-559 IRAVRA
+559 RAVRA
-565 PTRATWV
+565 PTRSTWV
-572 VEPLTP
+572 VEPLTKKAQDMLELLNLPKP
-578 PAVLTGW
+578 PMTFKS
-585 QIWISPP
+585 I
-592 EHIYQLSVRLH
+592 
-603 LYSVLSSRTLLSGLW
+603 
-618 YSSS
+618 

>member
-1 MARPRTLP
+1 MVRPRTLP
-9 DNHFRFST
+9 DDHFCFST

-23 TYVYGYRNEWDPV
+23 TYVYGYRNEWDPE

-43 KRIYVGTLNEATGRL
+43 KRIYVGTLNEITGRVK
-58 RLGKKYLSNHPEYE
+58 LGKKYLSNHPEYE

-81 TLVERSEQDAAE
+81 TLVERSEQDVAE
-93 EVQQREQSWASNN
+93 EVEQRETSWASNN

-127 LQAAFGKQLGTGL
+127 LQAVFGKQLGTNL
-140 LALAVYQLLDGGA
+140 LALAIYQLLDGGA

-196 FDRSKQNYQK
+196 FDRSKENYQR

-211 KQKAQKQG
+211 EQNAKKNG
-219 SAMPPSTLQK
+219 SVMPPSTMQK

-317 SSLMNLQNLFNT
+317 SSLLNLQNLFNT
-329 DVSFVAGVPIVEK
+329 DVSFVAGIPIVEK
-342 GLKDKFT
+342 GLKDKFA

-362 SEYEVY
+362 SEYDVY
-368 CRTIKEDWKQ
+368 CRTIEEDWKQ
-378 NTEAGSVNR
+378 NTEGGSIDR
-387 DCFVHLYRF
+387 TCFVHLYRF

-408 KKIDKV
+408 KKVDKV
-414 LDKKRDGKVVD
+414 LDKKRSGRVVD

-431 AARFITECKEEQDG
+431 AARFITERKEEHDG
-445 KERKIWEKNLEA
+445 KEKKIWEKNLEA
-457 LRLWERTAGC
+457 LRSWERTAGC

-501 NGGDRLQATQT
+501 NGGDRLYATQT

-523 AQSLRMAIT
+523 AQSLRMVMT
-532 VQAKKRETQELKL
+532 VQAKRRETQELKL

-551 KLLAALKR
+551 KLLSALKR
-559 IRAVRA
+559 VRAVRT

-572 VEPLTP
+572 VEPLTKKAQDMLELLNLPKP
-578 PAVLTGW
+578 PMTFKS
-585 QIWISPP
+585 I
-592 EHIYQLSVRLH
+592 
-603 LYSVLSSRTLLSGLW
+603 
-618 YSSS
+618 

>member
-9 DNHFRFST
+9 DDHFCFST

-23 TYVYGYRNEWDPV
+23 TYVYGYRNEWDPE

-43 KRIYVGTLNEATGRL
+43 KRIYVGTLNEITGRVK
-58 RLGKKYLSNHPEYE
+58 LGKKYLSNHPEYE

-81 TLVERSEQDAAE
+81 TLVERSEQEVAAE
-93 EVQQREQSWASNN
+93 VGQRETSWASNN

-127 LQAAFGKQLGTGL
+127 LQAVFGKQLGTNL
-140 LALAVYQLLDGGA
+140 LALAIYQLLDGGA

-183 VDHED
+183 VDHGD

-196 FDRSKQNYQK
+196 FDRSKANYQK
-206 WLEEI
+206 WLEELTQNA
-211 KQKAQKQG
+211 KKKG
-219 SAMPPSTLQK
+219 SATVPSTLQK

-280 EDEGSITDKSVYKS
+280 EDEGSITDKSVYRS
-294 ILAQMKSYG
+294 VLAQMKSYG

-317 SSLMNLQNLFNT
+317 SSIVNLQSLFNT

-342 GLKDKFT
+342 GLKDKFA

-362 SEYEVY
+362 SEYDVY

-378 NTEAGSVNR
+378 NTEGGSIDR
-387 DCFVHLYRF
+387 TCFVHLYRF

-408 KKIDKV
+408 KKVDKA
-414 LDKKRDGKVVD
+414 LDKKRSGRVVD

-431 AARFITECKEEQDG
+431 VARFITERKEEHDG
-445 KERKIWEKNLEA
+445 KEKKIWEKNLEA
-457 LRLWERTAGC
+457 LRSWERTAGC

-501 NGGDRLQATQT
+501 NGGNRLYATQT
-512 SYMGKL
+512 SYLGKL
-518 MVHII
+518 MVHTI

-532 VQAKKRETQELKL
+532 VQAKRRETQELKL

-551 KLLAALKR
+551 KLLTVLKKV
-559 IRAVRA
+559 RAVRA
-565 PTRATWV
+565 PTRSTWV
-572 VEPLTP
+572 VEPLTKKAQDMLEILNLPKP
-578 PAVLTGW
+578 PMTFKS
-585 QIWISPP
+585 I
-592 EHIYQLSVRLH
+592 
-603 LYSVLSSRTLLSGLW
+603 
-618 YSSS
+618 

>member
-9 DNHFRFST
+9 DDHFCFST

-23 TYVYGYRNEWDPV
+23 TYVYGYRNEWDPE

-43 KRIYVGTLNEATGRL
+43 KRIYVGTLNEITGRVK
-58 RLGKKYLSNHPEYE
+58 LGKKYLSNHPEYE

-81 TLVERSEQDAAE
+81 TLVERSEQEVAAE
-93 EVQQREQSWASNN
+93 VGQRETSWASNN

-127 LQAAFGKQLGTGL
+127 LQAVFGKQLGTNL
-140 LALAVYQLLDGGA
+140 LALAIYQLLDGGA

-183 VDHED
+183 VDHGD

-196 FDRSKQNYQK
+196 FDRSKENYQK
-206 WLEEI
+206 WLEELTQNA
-211 KQKAQKQG
+211 KKKG
-219 SAMPPSTLQK
+219 SATAPSTLQK

-280 EDEGSITDKSVYKS
+280 EDEGSITDKSVYRS
-294 ILAQMKSYG
+294 VLAQMKSYG

-317 SSLMNLQNLFNT
+317 SSIMNLQSLFNT
-329 DVSFVAGVPIVEK
+329 DVSFVAGVPIAEK
-342 GLKDKFT
+342 GLKDKFA

-362 SEYEVY
+362 SEYDVY

-378 NTEAGSVNR
+378 NTEGGSIDR
-387 DCFVHLYRF
+387 TCFVHLYRF

-408 KKIDKV
+408 KKVDKA
-414 LDKKRDGKVVD
+414 LDKKRSGRVVD

-431 AARFITECKEEQDG
+431 AARFITERKEEHDG
-445 KERKIWEKNLEA
+445 KEKKIWEKNLEA
-457 LRLWERTAGC
+457 LRAWECTAGC

-501 NGGDRLQATQT
+501 NGGNRLYATQT

-518 MVHII
+518 MVHTI

-532 VQAKKRETQELKL
+532 VQAKRRETQELKL

-551 KLLAALKR
+551 KLLTVLKKV
-559 IRAVRA
+559 RAVRA
-565 PTRATWV
+565 PTRSTWV
-572 VEPLTP
+572 VEPLTKNAQDMLELLNLPKP
-578 PAVLTGW
+578 PMTFKS
-585 QIWISPP
+585 I
-592 EHIYQLSVRLH
+592 
-603 LYSVLSSRTLLSGLW
+603 
-618 YSSS
+618 

>member
-378 NTEAGSVNR
+378 NTEVGSVNR

-572 VEPLTP
+572 VEPLTKK
-578 PAVLTGW
+578 
-585 QIWISPP
+585 SPR
-592 EHIYQLSVRLH
+592 HA
-603 LYSVLSSRTLLSGLW
+603 
-618 YSSS
+618 

>member
-9 DNHFRFST
+9 DDHFRFST
-17 FRKGDS
+17 FRKSDS
-23 TYVYGYRNEWDPV
+23 TYVYGYRNEWNPE
-36 KKQSRIA
+36 KKQSRIV
-43 KRIYVGTLNEATGRL
+43 KRIYVGTLNEITGRVK
-58 RLGKKYLSNHPEYE
+58 LGKKYLSNHPEYE

-81 TLVERSEQDAAE
+81 RLVERSEQDVAE
-93 EVQQREQSWASNN
+93 EVEQREVSWASNN

-115 WQFASKNRILQN
+115 WQFASRNRILQN
-127 LQAAFGKQLGTGL
+127 LQAVFGKELGTNL
-140 LALAVYQLLDGGA
+140 LALAIYQLLEGGA

-188 MVNYFRLR
+188 MVNYFRMR
-196 FDRSKQNYQK
+196 FDRSKENYQK
-206 WLEEI
+206 WLEGI
-211 KQKAQKQG
+211 KQEAKKKG
-219 SAMPPSTLQK
+219 SDLPPSTLQK

-280 EDEGSITDKSVYKS
+280 EDEGSITDKSVYRS
-294 ILAQMKSYG
+294 VLAQMKSYG

-317 SSLMNLQNLFNT
+317 SSIMNLQSLFNT

-342 GLKDKFT
+342 GLKDKFA

-362 SEYEVY
+362 SEYDVY

-378 NTEAGSVNR
+378 NTEGGSIDR
-387 DCFVHLYRF
+387 TCFVHLYRF

-408 KKIDKV
+408 KKVDKV
-414 LDKKRDGKVVD
+414 LDKKRSGQVVD

-431 AARFITECKEEQDG
+431 VARFITERKEEHDG
-445 KERKIWEKNLEA
+445 KEKKIWEKNLEA
-457 LRLWERTAGC
+457 LRFWQRTAGC

-474 LEDPIEALRIYRRRN
+474 LEDQIEALRIYRRRN

-512 SYMGKL
+512 SYIGKL

-551 KLLAALKR
+551 KLLKALKR
-559 IRAVRA
+559 VRAVRT

-572 VEPLTP
+572 VEPL
-578 PAVLTGW
+578 
-585 QIWISPP
+585 I
-592 EHIYQLSVRLH
+592 E
-603 LYSVLSSRTLLSGLW
+603 
-618 YSSS
+618 

>member
-9 DNHFRFST
+9 DDHFRFST

-23 TYVYGYRNEWDPV
+23 TYVYGYRNEWDPE

-43 KRIYVGTLNEATGRL
+43 KRIYVGTLNEITGRVK
-58 RLGKKYLSNHPEYE
+58 LGKKYLSNHPEYE

-81 TLVERSEQDAAE
+81 TLVERSEQDVAE
-93 EVQQREQSWASNN
+93 EVEQRETSWASNN

-127 LQAAFGKQLGTGL
+127 LQAVFGKQLGTNL
-140 LALAVYQLLDGGA
+140 LALAIYQLLDGGA

-196 FDRSKQNYQK
+196 FDRSKENYQR

-211 KQKAQKQG
+211 EQNAKKNG
-219 SAMPPSTLQK
+219 SVMPPSTMQK

-317 SSLMNLQNLFNT
+317 SSLLNLHNLFNT

-342 GLKDKFT
+342 GLKDKFA

-362 SEYEVY
+362 SEYDVY
-368 CRTIKEDWKQ
+368 CRTIKENWKQ
-378 NTEAGSVNR
+378 NTEGGSIDR
-387 DCFVHLYRF
+387 TCFVHLYRF

-408 KKIDKV
+408 KKVDKV
-414 LDKKRDGKVVD
+414 LDKKRSRQVVD

-431 AARFITECKEEQDG
+431 VARFITERKEEHDG
-445 KERKIWEKNLEA
+445 KEKKIWEKNLEA
-457 LRLWERTAGC
+457 LRFWERTAGC

-551 KLLAALKR
+551 KLLKALKR
-559 IRAVRA
+559 VRAVRTA
-565 PTRATWV
+565 TRATWV
-572 VEPLTP
+572 VEPLTKKTQDMLELLNLPKP
-578 PAVLTGW
+578 PMTFRS
-585 QIWISPP
+585 I
-592 EHIYQLSVRLH
+592 
-603 LYSVLSSRTLLSGLW
+603 
-618 YSSS
+618 

>member
-9 DNHFRFST
+9 DDHFRFST

-23 TYVYGYRNEWDPV
+23 TYVYGYRNEWDPE

-43 KRIYVGTLNEATGRL
+43 KRIYVGTLNEITGRVK
-58 RLGKKYLSNHPEYE
+58 LGKKYLSNHPEYE

-81 TLVERSEQDAAE
+81 TLVERSEQDVAE
-93 EVQQREQSWASNN
+93 EVEQRETSWASNN

-127 LQAAFGKQLGTGL
+127 LQAVLGKQLGTNL
-140 LALAVYQLLDGGA
+140 LALAIYQLLDGGA

-196 FDRSKQNYQK
+196 FDRSKANYQK

-211 KQKAQKQG
+211 EQNAKKNG
-219 SAMPPSTLQK
+219 SVMPPSTMQK
-229 MYMAL
+229 MHMAL

-329 DVSFVAGVPIVEK
+329 DVSFVSGVPIVEK
-342 GLKDKFT
+342 GLKDKFA

-362 SEYEVY
+362 SEYDVY

-378 NTEAGSVNR
+378 NTEGGSIDR
-387 DCFVHLYRF
+387 TCFVHLYRF

-408 KKIDKV
+408 KKVDKV
-414 LDKKRDGKVVD
+414 LDKKHSGRVVD

-431 AARFITECKEEQDG
+431 AARFITERKEEHDG
-445 KERKIWEKNLEA
+445 KEKKIWGKNLEA
-457 LRLWERTAGC
+457 LRSWERTAGC

-474 LEDPIEALRIYRRRN
+474 LEDPIESLRIYRRRN

-501 NGGDRLQATQT
+501 NGGDRLYATQT

-523 AQSLRMAIT
+523 AQSLRMAMI
-532 VQAKKRETQELKL
+532 VRAKRRESQELKL

-551 KLLAALKR
+551 KLLSALKR
-559 IRAVRA
+559 VRAVRT

-572 VEPLTP
+572 VEPLTKKAQDMLELLNLPKP
-578 PAVLTGW
+578 PMTFKS
-585 QIWISPP
+585 I
-592 EHIYQLSVRLH
+592 
-603 LYSVLSSRTLLSGLW
+603 
-618 YSSS
+618 

>member
-9 DNHFRFST
+9 DDHFRFST

-23 TYVYGYRNEWDPV
+23 TYVYSYRNEWDPE

-43 KRIYVGTLNEATGRL
+43 KRIYVGTLNEITGRVK
-58 RLGKKYLSNHPEYE
+58 LGKKYLSNHPEYE

-81 TLVERSEQDAAE
+81 TLVERSEQDVAE
-93 EVQQREQSWASNN
+93 EVEQRETSWASNN

-127 LQAAFGKQLGTGL
+127 LQAVFGKQLGTNL
-140 LALAVYQLLDGGA
+140 LVLAIYQLLDGGA

-188 MVNYFRLR
+188 IVNYFRLR
-196 FDRSKQNYQK
+196 FDRSKANYQK

-211 KQKAQKQG
+211 EQNAKKNG
-219 SAMPPSTLQK
+219 SVMPPSTMQK

-317 SSLMNLQNLFNT
+317 SSLLNLQNLFNT

-342 GLKDKFT
+342 GLKDKFA

-362 SEYEVY
+362 SEYDVY

-378 NTEAGSVNR
+378 NTEGGSIDR
-387 DCFVHLYRF
+387 TCFVHLYRF

-408 KKIDKV
+408 KKVDKV
-414 LDKKRDGKVVD
+414 LDKKRSGRVVD

-431 AARFITECKEEQDG
+431 VARFITERKEEHDG
-445 KERKIWEKNLEA
+445 KEKKIWEKNLEA
-457 LRLWERTAGC
+457 LRSWERTAGC

-474 LEDPIEALRIYRRRN
+474 LEDPMEALRIYRRRN

-501 NGGDRLQATQT
+501 NGGDRLYATQT

-551 KLLAALKR
+551 KLLSALKR
-559 IRAVRA
+559 VRAVRT

-572 VEPLTP
+572 VEPLTKKAQDMLELLNLPKP
-578 PAVLTGW
+578 PMTFKS
-585 QIWISPP
+585 I
-592 EHIYQLSVRLH
+592 
-603 LYSVLSSRTLLSGLW
+603 
-618 YSSS
+618 

>member
-9 DNHFRFST
+9 DDHFRFST

-23 TYVYGYRNEWDPV
+23 TYVYGYRNEWDPE

-43 KRIYVGTLNEATGRL
+43 KRIYVGTLNEITGRVK
-58 RLGKKYLSNHPEYE
+58 LGKKYLSNHPEYE

-81 TLVERSEQDAAE
+81 TLVERSEQDVAE
-93 EVQQREQSWASNN
+93 EVEQRETSWASNN

-127 LQAAFGKQLGTGL
+127 LQAVFGKQLGTNL
-140 LALAVYQLLDGGA
+140 LALAIYQLLDGGA

-196 FDRSKQNYQK
+196 FDRSKENYQR

-211 KQKAQKQG
+211 EQNAKKNG
-219 SAMPPSTLQK
+219 SVMPPSTMQK

-317 SSLMNLQNLFNT
+317 SSLLNLQNLFNT

-342 GLKDKFT
+342 GPKDKFA

-362 SEYEVY
+362 SEYDVY
-368 CRTIKEDWKQ
+368 CRTIKENWKQ
-378 NTEAGSVNR
+378 NTEGGSIDR
-387 DCFVHLYRF
+387 TCFVHLYRF

-408 KKIDKV
+408 KKVDKV
-414 LDKKRDGKVVD
+414 LDKKRSRQVVD

-431 AARFITECKEEQDG
+431 VARFITERKEEHDG
-445 KERKIWEKNLEA
+445 KEKKIWEKNLEA
-457 LRLWERTAGC
+457 LRFWERTAGC

-551 KLLAALKR
+551 KLLKALKR
-559 IRAVRA
+559 VRAVRTA
-565 PTRATWV
+565 TRATWV
-572 VEPLTP
+572 VEPLTKKAQDMLELLNLPKP
-578 PAVLTGW
+578 PMTFRS
-585 QIWISPP
+585 I
-592 EHIYQLSVRLH
+592 
-603 LYSVLSSRTLLSGLW
+603 
-618 YSSS
+618 

>member
-23 TYVYGYRNEWDPV
+23 TYVYGYRNKWDPE

-43 KRIYVGTLNEATGRL
+43 KRIYVGTLNEITGRVK
-58 RLGKKYLSNHPEYE
+58 LGKKYLSNHPEYE

-81 TLVERSEQDAAE
+81 TLVEKSEQDVAE
-93 EVQQREQSWASNN
+93 EVEQRETSWASNN

-127 LQAAFGKQLGTGL
+127 LQAVFGKQLGTNL
-140 LALAVYQLLDGGA
+140 LALAIYQLLDGGA

-196 FDRSKQNYQK
+196 FDRSKENYQR

-211 KQKAQKQG
+211 EQNAKKNG
-219 SAMPPSTLQK
+219 SVMPPSTMQK

-317 SSLMNLQNLFNT
+317 SSIMNLQSLFNT

-342 GLKDKFT
+342 GLKDKFA

-362 SEYEVY
+362 SEYDVY

-378 NTEAGSVNR
+378 NTEGGSIDR
-387 DCFVHLYRF
+387 TCFVHLYRF

-408 KKIDKV
+408 KKVDKA
-414 LDKKRDGKVVD
+414 LDKKRSGRVVD

-431 AARFITECKEEQDG
+431 VARFITERKEEHDG
-445 KERKIWEKNLEA
+445 KEKKIWEKNLEA
-457 LRLWERTAGC
+457 LRSWERTAGC

-501 NGGDRLQATQT
+501 NGGNRLYATQT

-523 AQSLRMAIT
+523 AQSLRMVMT
-532 VQAKKRETQELKL
+532 VQAKRRETQELKL

-551 KLLAALKR
+551 KLLSALKR
-559 IRAVRA
+559 VRAVRT

-572 VEPLTP
+572 VEPLTKKAQDMLELLNLPKP
-578 PAVLTGW
+578 PMTFKS
-585 QIWISPP
+585 I
-592 EHIYQLSVRLH
+592 
-603 LYSVLSSRTLLSGLW
+603 
-618 YSSS
+618 

>member
-9 DNHFRFST
+9 DDHFRFST

-23 TYVYGYRNEWDPV
+23 TYVYGYRNEWDPE

-43 KRIYVGTLNEATGRL
+43 KRIYVGTLNEITGRVK
-58 RLGKKYLSNHPEYE
+58 LGKKYLSNHPEYE

-81 TLVERSEQDAAE
+81 TLVERSEQDVAE
-93 EVQQREQSWASNN
+93 EVEQRETSWASNN

-127 LQAAFGKQLGTGL
+127 LQAVFGKQLGTNL
-140 LALAVYQLLDGGA
+140 LALAIYQLLDGGA

-196 FDRSKQNYQK
+196 FDRSKANYQK

-211 KQKAQKQG
+211 EQNAKKNG
-219 SAMPPSTLQK
+219 LVMPPSTMQK

-248 AAYGHAKQN
+248 AAYGHTKQN

-272 NGDVCYAR
+272 NGEVCYAR
-280 EDEGSITDKSVYKS
+280 EDEGLITDNSVYKS

-317 SSLMNLQNLFNT
+317 SSIMNLQNLFNT

-342 GLKDKFT
+342 GLKDKFA

-362 SEYEVY
+362 SEYDVY

-378 NTEAGSVNR
+378 NTEGGSIDR
-387 DCFVHLYRF
+387 TCFVHLYRF

-408 KKIDKV
+408 KKVDKA
-414 LDKKRDGKVVD
+414 LDKKRSGRVVD

-431 AARFITECKEEQDG
+431 VARFITERKEEHDG
-445 KERKIWEKNLEA
+445 KEKKIWEKNLEA
-457 LRLWERTAGC
+457 LRFWERTAGC

-501 NGGDRLQATQT
+501 NGGDRLYATQT

-523 AQSLRMAIT
+523 AQSLRMAMT
-532 VQAKKRETQELKL
+532 VQAKRRETQELKL

-551 KLLAALKR
+551 KLLSALKR
-559 IRAVRA
+559 VRAVRT
-565 PTRATWV
+565 PTRATWA
-572 VEPLTP
+572 VEPLTKKAQDMLELLNLPKP
-578 PAVLTGW
+578 PMTFKS
-585 QIWISPP
+585 I
-592 EHIYQLSVRLH
+592 
-603 LYSVLSSRTLLSGLW
+603 
-618 YSSS
+618 

>member
-9 DNHFRFST
+9 DDHFCFST

-23 TYVYGYRNEWDPV
+23 TYVYGYRNEWDPE

-43 KRIYVGTLNEATGRL
+43 KRIYVGTLNEITGRVK
-58 RLGKKYLSNHPEYE
+58 LGKKYLSNHPEYE

-81 TLVERSEQDAAE
+81 TLVERSEQEVAAE
-93 EVQQREQSWASNN
+93 VGQRETSWASNN

-127 LQAAFGKQLGTGL
+127 LQAVFGKQLGTNL
-140 LALAVYQLLDGGA
+140 LALAIYQLLDGGA

-183 VDHED
+183 VDHGD

-196 FDRSKQNYQK
+196 FDRSKENYQK
-206 WLEEI
+206 WLEELTQNA
-211 KQKAQKQG
+211 KKKG
-219 SAMPPSTLQK
+219 SATAPSTLQK

-280 EDEGSITDKSVYKS
+280 EDEGSITDKSVYRS
-294 ILAQMKSYG
+294 VLAQMKSYG

-317 SSLMNLQNLFNT
+317 SSIMNLQSLFNT

-342 GLKDKFT
+342 GLKDKFA

-362 SEYEVY
+362 SEYDVY

-378 NTEAGSVNR
+378 NTEGGSIDR
-387 DCFVHLYRF
+387 TCFVHLYRL

-408 KKIDKV
+408 KKVDKA
-414 LDKKRDGKVVD
+414 LDKKRSRRVVD

-431 AARFITECKEEQDG
+431 VARFITERKEEHDG
-445 KERKIWEKNLEA
+445 KEKKIWEKNLEA
-457 LRLWERTAGC
+457 LRSWERTAGC

-501 NGGDRLQATQT
+501 NGGNRLYATQT

-518 MVHII
+518 MVHTI

-532 VQAKKRETQELKL
+532 VQAKRRETQELKL

-551 KLLAALKR
+551 KLLTVLKKV
-559 IRAVRA
+559 RAVRA
-565 PTRATWV
+565 PTRSTWV
-572 VEPLTP
+572 VEPLTKKAQDMLELLTLPKP
-578 PAVLTGW
+578 PMTFKS
-585 QIWISPP
+585 I
-592 EHIYQLSVRLH
+592 
-603 LYSVLSSRTLLSGLW
+603 
-618 YSSS
+618 

>member
-1 MARPRTLP
+1 MTRPRTLP
-9 DNHFRFST
+9 DDHFRFST

-23 TYVYGYRNEWDPV
+23 TYVYGYRNEWDPE

-43 KRIYVGTLNEATGRL
+43 KRIYVGTLNEITGRVK
-58 RLGKKYLSNHPEYE
+58 LGKKYLSNHPEYE

-81 TLVERSEQDAAE
+81 TLVERSEQDVAE
-93 EVQQREQSWASNN
+93 EVEQRETSWASNN

-127 LQAAFGKQLGTGL
+127 LQAVFGKQLGTNL
-140 LALAVYQLLDGGA
+140 LALAIYQLLDGGA

-196 FDRSKQNYQK
+196 FDRSKANYQK

-211 KQKAQKQG
+211 EQNAKKNG
-219 SAMPPSTLQK
+219 SVMPPSTMQK

-239 STFSMTIED
+239 GTFSMTIED

-317 SSLMNLQNLFNT
+317 PSLMNLQNLFNT

-342 GLKDKFT
+342 GLKDKFA

-362 SEYEVY
+362 SEYDVY

-378 NTEAGSVNR
+378 NTEGGSIDR
-387 DCFVHLYRF
+387 TCFVHLYRF

-408 KKIDKV
+408 KKVDRA
-414 LDKKRDGKVVD
+414 LDKKRSGRVVD

-431 AARFITECKEEQDG
+431 AARFITERKEEHDG
-445 KERKIWEKNLEA
+445 KEKKIWEKNLEA
-457 LRLWERTAGC
+457 LRSWERTAGC

-501 NGGDRLQATQT
+501 NGGDRLYATQT

-523 AQSLRMAIT
+523 AQSLRMAMT
-532 VQAKKRETQELKL
+532 VQAKRRETQELKL

-551 KLLAALKR
+551 KLLSALKR
-559 IRAVRA
+559 VRAVRT

-572 VEPLTP
+572 VEPL
-578 PAVLTGW
+578 
-585 QIWISPP
+585 I
-592 EHIYQLSVRLH
+592 E
-603 LYSVLSSRTLLSGLW
+603 
-618 YSSS
+618 